1 MLLWLMHKQEIMLV
15 NTKVIIMLTRRSG
28 NDYRGNENRRYER
41 NDNYCR
47 WGYDKIDS
55 YQREARRQIV
65 WRIGSGRITSR
76 DSIRLLR
83 EVEAIEYKENRYK
96 RDGNLVPCERRDL
109 IEDLTVLNR
118 CINCEKRDGDV

>member
-1 MLLWLMHKQEIMLV
+1 
-15 NTKVIIMLTRRSG
+15 MLTRRSG